1 MNIFPIKEDSLA
13 QGSTYT
19 MREPLYEDVVQPK
32 RLERLIDGFR
42 RDPNQRI
49 TPNDPLEEIAAVEA
63 GSLHGPI
70 LARRGLQHHYYDVR
84 LANLQTAQSHL
95 ARRLKG
101 RHLQMIAIGGSIG
114 TGLFV
119 ASGRAL
125 EVGGPASVLVAYT
138 FIGAMLY
145 CTVQALGEL
154 AVAFPVAGSF
164 SAYSTRFLD
173 PSWGFAMGWNYA
185 LQWLIVL
192 PLEIIAASITLTY
205 WNPAIGK
212 AIFVTIFLVFI
223 VIINLFG
230 VRGYGEAEFVFAII
244 KVIAVIGFILLGIV
258 LNIGGVPGGGYI
270 GVKFWRNPG
279 AFHNGFKGLCS
290 VFVTAAFAFAGTEL
304 VGLAAAET
312 ANPRKSLPTA
322 IKQVFWRI
330 TIFYIVSLTLIG
342 LLVPYNDPRLLIP
355 GSSAAASPFVIAIEN
370 AGIEVLPSVMNVVI
384 LIAVLSVGNSSVF
397 GSSRTLAALA
407 DLGQAPRIFSYIDR
421 RGRPLIAIILASLIG
436 LLAYLANVQS
446 QSTILDW
453 LLSISGLSSIFTW
466 GSICLAH
473 IRFRQG
479 WAAKGHSLQELAFTS
494 QCGVVGSWLGFMF
507 NMLVLVAQFW
517 VGLWPVGYERMSS
530 RDQIRNLFLQYMA
543 APIVLV
549 SYVAHRLWFRTSV
562 IYIEDMDLDTGR
574 RDFNLPVLV
583 AQETEER
590 RGWPRWKKVYKFL
603 C

>member
-19 MREPLYEDVVQPK
+19 MREPLYEDVMQPK
-32 RLERLIDGFR
+32 RLERWVDGFR

-63 GSLHGPI
+63 GSLHGSI
-70 LARRGLQHHYYDVR
+70 LARRGLQQHYYDVR

-101 RHLQMIAIGGSIG
+101 RHLQMIAIGGSVG

-125 EVGGPASVLVAYT
+125 EVGGPASVLIAYT

-164 SAYSTRFLD
+164 SSFSTRFLD

-185 LQWLIVL
+185 LQWLVVL

-205 WNPAIGK
+205 WNPAISK
-212 AIFVTIFLVFI
+212 AVSVTIFLVFI

-270 GVKFWRNPG
+270 GVKFWRDPG

-330 TIFYIVSLTLIG
+330 TIFYVVSLTLIG

-407 DLGQAPRIFSYIDR
+407 DQGQAPRIFSYIDR
-421 RGRPLIAIILASLIG
+421 RGRPLIAIILASLVG

-446 QSTILDW
+446 QSTILEW

-517 VGLWPVGYERMSS
+517 VGLWPVGYERMSL
-530 RDQIRNLFLQYMA
+530 RDQIRNLSLQYMA
-543 APIVLV
+543 APIVLA
-549 SYVAHRLWFRTSV
+549 SYLAHRLWFRTSV
-562 IYIEDMDLDTGR
+562 IYIEEMDLDTGR
-574 RDFNLPVLV
+574 RDFNLPILV